1 MAYSLY
7 DATIPAFVNGL
18 NTMLIL
24 LTKAEAYAADKGV
37 DISTLLQARL
47 AEDMKPFT
55 FQYHVAT
62 ETAMK
67 TVTRILDIE
76 SEVYENNLEV
86 ASDLRARVEH
96 TIAIL
101 KAADRSVFEARSDVI
116 VPLPI
121 DILEEPLQ
129 MKARDY
135 VDAYGIPNFYFHV
148 QTAYCILRAQGVR
161 LSKADF
167 LTVSLGPFFEE
178 HYRQQ
183 RR

>member
-1 MAYSLY
+1 MAYTLY

-47 AEDMKPFT
+47 AEDMHPLT
-55 FQYHVAT
+55 FQYYVAT

-67 TVTRILDIE
+67 TVTRIQGIE
-76 SEVYENNLEV
+76 PEVYENNLKV

-96 TIAIL
+96 TIAIV
-101 KAADRSVFEARSDVI
+101 KAADKSVFEARPDVI

-121 DILEEPLQ
+121 DILKEPLQ

-135 VDAYGIPNFYFHV
+135 VGAYGIPNFYFHV
-148 QTAYCILRAQGVR
+148 QTAYCILRAQGVP

-167 LTVSLGPFFEE
+167 LGSSMGPFFEQ
-178 HYRQQ
+178 HHKQQ